1 MNSDLVPAV
10 AAATG
15 GSALISSIWIYERRR
30 DEAMRASRVR
40 LSLRFPADVDPIIA
54 KATLSTLSGLPDE
67 IELLFEIAADDGGIT
82 FFLWVPAAVRA
93 SVISVLS
100 GAMPGL
106 RVTEAP
112 VQTGRA
118 TLSVKVFIPTPS
130 VLVTDNPEAAA
141 RTLLSGL
148 SALAPGEQV
157 IVRWAARPARAPELH
172 TSEPPDRK
180 VRAVQQ
186 AWQQKTQLGGG
197 FQVAALVL
205 VRAERVARARELAE
219 HVASAIRSRRGAVG
233 GPRITSERG
242 GRSLAS
248 APRTTR
254 TSGFVN
260 AGELLPCLA
269 LPLGNEL
276 IPGVEVGVSRELP
289 VPQQVP
295 RDGRRLFIGRDSRGE
310 RPVALSAE
318 AARHHMAVIAPTG
331 AGKSTLLMRCILAD
345 LAQGYGGI
353 VLDPK
358 NDLVADLIN
367 SVPASAVD
375 RVVVLDPAQ
384 PGPVPGL
391 DLLGQGDPDVRA
403 DTVLAALKSIYKDAW
418 GVRIDS
424 FLRLGLRTVVELPD
438 PVLSDWIRLYSDA
451 ALRRQAMAKLRD
463 PILVGQWHTYEESLS
478 AARQQEFVAP
488 ALSRITSL
496 LARPTLRGIINQ
508 RRPLVKLPELLAEGR
523 WLLVALSPAAGEAAS
538 DLLSAIVGYLVWT
551 AIEARVALPPERRR
565 PAYFYCDE
573 LASLHLPV
581 GLEVFLERSRGL
593 GCGVVAAT
601 QGLSRLGDSARSSLL
616 ANVGTLV
623 TYRAGSDEAH
633 RLARELAPVS
643 PADIMGLP
651 RFEVAARLSTGLG
664 NAVTVV
670 TGRTEG
676 PPPKTGQGATIRRLS
691 AERYGRDPRE
701 VETELRDGYEGND
714 SRDEGPL
721 GRARRLQ

>member
-1 MNSDLVPAV
+1 
-10 AAATG
+10 
-15 GSALISSIWIYERRR
+15 
-30 DEAMRASRVR
+30 VR
-40 LSLRFPADVDPIIA
+40 LALRFPADVEPVVA
-54 KATLSTLSGLPDE
+54 KTSLNALSGLPDE
-67 IELLFEIAADDGGIT
+67 VELLFEIAADGDGIK
-82 FFLWVPAAVRA
+82 FFMWVPAVVRA
-93 SVISVLS
+93 SVVAVLS

-112 VQTGRA
+112 VQTRRA
-118 TLSVKVFIPTPS
+118 TLSLKVFIPTPS
-130 VLVTDNPEAAA
+130 VLVTENPEAAS

-157 IVRWAARPARAPELH
+157 IVRWAVRPARAPELH
-172 TSEPPDRK
+172 TSERPDRK
-180 VRAVQQ
+180 VRVIQQ

-205 VRAERVARARELAE
+205 VRTERVARARELAE
-219 HVASAIRSRRGAVG
+219 HVASSIRSRRGAVG

-248 APRTTR
+248 LPRTTR
-254 TSGFVN
+254 TSGFLN
-260 AGELLPCLA
+260 ASELLPCLA
-269 LPLGNEL
+269 LPLGDEL
-276 IPGVEVGVSRELP
+276 IPGVEIGVSRELP
-289 VPQQVP
+289 VPRHVP
-295 RDGRRLFIGRDSRGE
+295 REGRRLFIGRDSRGE

-318 AARHHMAVIAPTG
+318 AARHHMAVVAPTG

-345 LAQGYGGI
+345 LAQGCGGI

-358 NDLVADLIN
+358 NDLVADLID
-367 SVPASAVD
+367 SVPAEAVD
-375 RVVVLDPAQ
+375 RVVVIDPFQ
-384 PGPVPGL
+384 TGPVPGL
-391 DLLGQGDPDVRA
+391 DLLGHGDPDMRA
-403 DTVLAALKSIYKDAW
+403 DTVLAVLKSIYKDAW

-424 FLRLGLRTVVELPD
+424 FLRLGLRTVIELPN
-438 PVLSDWIRLYSDA
+438 PVLSDWMRLYSDA
-451 ALRRQAMAKLRD
+451 ALRRRAVAKLSD
-463 PILVGQWHTYEESLS
+463 PILVGQWRSYEESS
-478 AARQQEFVAP
+478 PGQQQEFIAP

-496 LARPTLRGIINQ
+496 LARPALRGIINQ

-565 PAYFYCDE
+565 PVYFYCDE

-601 QGLSRLGDSARSSLL
+601 QGLSRLSESVKNSLL
-616 ANVGTLV
+616 ANAGTLI

-633 RLARELAPVS
+633 RLARELPPLTV
-643 PADIMGLP
+643 ADIMGLP
-651 RFEVAARLSTGLG
+651 RFEVAARLSSGLG

-676 PPPKTGQGATIRRLS
+676 PPPRTGQGAVIRRLS
-691 AERYGRDPRE
+691 AACYGRDPRE
-701 VETELRDGYEGND
+701 VEAELRHGFEDGDRHE
-714 SRDEGPL
+714 EGPL
-721 GRARRLQ
+721 GRARRVQ